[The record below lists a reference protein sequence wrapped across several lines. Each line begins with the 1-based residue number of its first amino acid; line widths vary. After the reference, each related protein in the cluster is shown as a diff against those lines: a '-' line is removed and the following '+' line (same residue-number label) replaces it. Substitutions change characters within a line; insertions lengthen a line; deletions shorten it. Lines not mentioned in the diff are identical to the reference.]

1 MTRAREFSQNLS
13 SANGGGSSNITLG
26 SILPFLTTSNVKQT
40 GSNLYFTFSNV
51 FANINLASINDLFD
65 VQTKYLGVGNALI
78 TPQENQALVWNGN
91 VWTAANV
98 RTEAN
103 LAFNSTNDLRE
114 GGLNLYYTNNRA
126 RTALTAADPTIIIDW
141 AAGTVRANISAISNA
156 GANTTDGLP
165 EGFANKYYTNAR
177 VLAYLSQVVSLN
189 DLKDVKYNSNIVAF
203 PIQTGSTLVYNNA
216 NAAFEPGTFVPALSE
231 VANTALT
238 AYYVSY
244 LSNHT
249 TANLTESNVNLYY
262 TDVRVAANVA
272 NLSIN
277 DLKDVWTPSNTKVR
291 GYVLAWDGS
300 NWYPQ
305 DVANVGNVGSSAT
318 ALFALRAGIANTALV
333 VNQANTSYYANVAGF
348 VVLANIANVA
358 SYAAYAEVA
367 NTVLNVPLAAR
378 ASQVS
383 TLSNFTT
390 NDLREGNVNLYFT
403 EDRVIANVY
412 QMRLDTF
419 YDVSTST
426 ANTGQILTYNGT
438 NWVPGD
444 AVTDAQRAAFSE
456 RANVA
461 NTVLS
466 LSGLT
471 TNNLLEGSN
480 NLYYT
485 TARLATDI
493 QAAIQGKDITL
504 DDLTVGGDLTVQGN
518 LALLNVSNV
527 RTESRLLTLS
537 DSAVSESQAEGSGLY
552 IKGANAYFTYSQTND
567 GFGVSKNLTINGNL
581 IPAISGQYSI
591 GTASKQWRDL
601 YLGATTLYVGG
612 IAISADPAGGGL
624 QIKDQYGN
632 AAGVSLSNVAATE
645 YVSVNR
651 VYSNVFPLVQFNSYI
666 GGNVQ
671 QFTRT
676 TSGNLYLGIMKSGD
690 RNKFAGM
697 RVVETYDNGP
707 DLRSDLLFYNDF
719 ENVANSTARL
729 ALLGTG
735 NVVFTTNV
743 VSVNNIPVLDNRGHF
758 VGNTYMGTRD
768 VDITHGGTGA
778 NTAPNARRNLF
789 GDITSGLLV
798 KYGTAN
804 TIGPVALVAGTGVTI
819 ENGDAQNGSPTI
831 IIGQPVATT
840 DSVQFRNLTL
850 SGNLYILGN
859 IAAVYSNTLVV
870 NDPMIQVGYGNPAD
884 NFDLGFIGHYKT
896 DVQRNAGF
904 FRDHIDQTFK
914 AFDNLTYDSG
924 LNDIDTSNVTFR
936 LANIAAQT
944 FIGNVIGSVS
954 TLNNHTTAA
963 LREGANNLYYT
974 NSRVVSAVNPLLTTA
989 NVIENTN
996 LYYTNARVNVFIQ
1009 QFFTTANIRETSANL
1024 YFTNARVLAAL
1035 AGGDLILGNLTVTG
1049 RLSQESVNANTFSS
1063 NVITGGSINI
1073 TGNAAFSSIVSNVIT
1088 GNTLVISGNATIG
1101 TGTGGTLSG
1110 LSYLY
1115 ATNIIANVL
1124 FANTLAPTRITGNLV
1139 VDNKIFAN
1147 GLVLQNID
1155 VTDTVIS
1162 GNITGGGGSTFNTVT
1177 ANSITTGILNVTSNI
1192 ITLLSA
1198 VSGASTSNAS
1208 ISVNRGT
1215 NADVALRWEEEIDR
1229 WQFTNDGNVYY
1240 NIPIPAE
1247 YDNVIYSISAETSN
1261 VQYSANLK
1269 LTGTKSNGNVLIQ
1282 DQLVFKGTG
1291 LVRISKGDSDTI
1303 IVDAGIAPVTATPVA
1318 QTPVEV
1324 TRFRTSL
1331 YRTAEFIYTVNV
1343 VSYLNPSYANL
1354 YNAGKILMLHDNS
1367 EVQFTQYAMLLSG
1380 VGLEL
1385 ATFSAN
1391 INNGNVILYAT
1402 GTDSNQVTVR
1412 LSGTTYTEI

>member
-13 SANGGGSSNITLG
+13 SANGGGGSNITLG

-65 VQTKYLGVGNALI
+65 VQTKYFGVGNALI

-98 RTEAN
+98 RIEAN

-126 RTALTAADPTIIIDW
+126 RTALVAADPTIVIDW
-141 AAGTVRANISAISNA
+141 EAGTVRANITAISNA

-165 EGFANKYYTNAR
+165 EGFVNKYYTNAR

-189 DLKDVKYNSNIVAF
+189 DLKDVKYNNLF
-203 PIQTGSTLVYNNA
+203 ENPLQTGDTLVYNNA
-216 NAAFEPGTFVPALSE
+216 NAAFEPGTFVPALADF
-231 VANTALT
+231 ANSAITAFF
-238 AYYVSY
+238 VSY

-249 TANLTESNVNLYY
+249 TANLIESNVNLYY
-262 TDVRVAANVA
+262 TDARVAANVA
-272 NLSIN
+272 NLSID
-277 DLKDVWTPSNTKVR
+277 DLKDVWTPSNTKIR
-291 GYVLAWDGS
+291 GYILAWDGN

-305 DVANVGNVGSSAT
+305 SVANVGNVGSSAT
-318 ALFALRAGIANTALV
+318 ALFAERAGIANTALV
-333 VNQANTSYYANVAGF
+333 VNQANTSFFANV
-348 VVLANIANVA
+348 
-358 SYAAYAEVA
+358 AAYAEVA

-378 ASQVS
+378 SSQVN

-403 EDRVIANVY
+403 EDRVIANVF

-426 ANTGQILTYNGT
+426 ANTGQILVYNGT

-444 AVTDAQRAAFSE
+444 AVNDAQRSAFSE

-471 TNNLLEGSN
+471 TNDLLEGSN

-485 TARLATDI
+485 IARLATDI

-504 DDLTVGGDLTVQGN
+504 DDLIVGGDLTVQGN

-567 GFGVSKNLTINGNL
+567 GFGISKNLTINGNL
-581 IPAISGQYSI
+581 IPAINGQYSI
-591 GTASKQWRDL
+591 GTESKQWRDL
-601 YLGATTLYVGG
+601 YLGATTLFIGG
-612 IAISADPAGGGL
+612 VAISADPGGGGL
-624 QIKDQYGN
+624 QIKDRFGN
-632 AAGVSLSNVAATE
+632 AAGISLSNVAATE

-651 VYSNVFPLVQFNSYI
+651 VYSNVFPLVEFNSYI

-676 TSGNLYLGIMKSGD
+676 TSGNLYLGILKSGD
-690 RNKFAGM
+690 INKFAGM
-697 RVVETYDNGP
+697 RIVETYDNGP

-719 ENVANSTARL
+719 ENRANSTARL

-778 NTAPNARRNLF
+778 NTASDARRNLF
-789 GDITSGLLV
+789 GDITGGLLV
-798 KYGTAN
+798 KYSTAN
-804 TIGPVALVAGTGVTI
+804 TIGPVALVQGTGVTI
-819 ENGDAQNGSPTI
+819 THGDAQTGSPTI
-831 IIGQPVATT
+831 AIGQAVATT
-840 DSVQFRNLTL
+840 DSVQFRDLTL
-850 SGNLYILGN
+850 SGNLYVFGN

-884 NFDLGFIGHYKT
+884 NFDLGWIGHYN
-896 DVQRNAGF
+896 DGSLERHAGL
-904 FRDHIDQTFK
+904 FRDHTDKTFK
-914 AFDNLTYDSG
+914 FFDNLTSEPG
-924 LNDIDTSNVTFR
+924 LNDLDTSNVTFR
-936 LANIAAQT
+936 YANIAAQT
-944 FIGNVIGSVS
+944 FVGNVIGYVS

-963 LREGANNLYYT
+963 LNEGSNNLYYT

-989 NVIENTN
+989 NVVETTN
-996 LYYTNARVNVFIQ
+996 QYYTNARVNVFVQ

-1035 AGGDLILGNLTVTG
+1035 AGGDLTLGNLTVIG
-1049 RLSQESVNANTFSS
+1049 RLSQESVNANIFSA
-1063 NVITGGSINI
+1063 NIITGGSIAI

-1088 GNTLVISGNATIG
+1088 GNTLVITGNATIG
-1101 TGTGGTLSG
+1101 SGTGGTLSG

-1115 ATNIIANVL
+1115 ATNVIANVL
-1124 FANTLAPTRITGNLV
+1124 FANTIAPTRITGNLV

-1147 GLVLQNID
+1147 GLILQNID

-1162 GNITGGGGSTFNTVT
+1162 GNITGGGGSIFNTVQ
-1177 ANSITTGILNVTSNI
+1177 ANSITVAALNVTSNI
-1192 ITLLSA
+1192 ITLLSG
-1198 VSGASTSNAS
+1198 VVGASTTNAS

-1229 WQFTNDGNVYY
+1229 WQFTNDGTSYY
-1240 NIPIPAE
+1240 PIPIPDE
-1247 YDNVIYSISAETSN
+1247 YSN
-1261 VQYSANLK
+1261 VTYDISIQSGANNRTANLQ
-1269 LTGTKSNGNVLIQ
+1269 LQGTRLGNFVLSDTVEVI
-1282 DQLVFKGTG
+1282 GTG
-1291 LVRISKGDSDTI
+1291 LVSVQRTSADKITI
-1303 IVDAGIAPVTATPVA
+1303 DAGIAPVSVLGVNNLSY
-1318 QTPVEV
+1318 VEI
-1324 TRFRTSL
+1324 TRFDKNL
-1331 YRTAEFIYTVNV
+1331 YRTSKYVYTVTTTAYISGGPHFASGEILLMHDGANV
-1343 VSYLNPSYANL
+1343 YES
-1354 YNAGKILMLHDNS
+1354 
-1367 EVQFTQYAMLLSG
+1367 QYAMMLSG
-1380 VGLEL
+1380 HDEIV
-1385 ATFSAN
+1385 TFETS
-1391 INNGNVILYAT
+1391 INNSNVILSAKT
-1402 GTDSNQVTVR
+1402 TDSGTIATVK
-1412 LSGTTYTEI
+1412 LSGTTYTEV